1 MPIQRLDRDRI
12 RNRRDLE
19 KALDHFRSGDSKI
32 LVGTQMV
39 TKGHDFPGVT
49 LVGVISADAS
59 LNFPDFR
66 AAERT
71 FQLLTQVAG
80 RAGRAEKEGRVLVQ
94 TFETDHYAITTA
106 AQHDFEAFIKQEL
119 AYREELFYPPFAYLC
134 LLRFESEDEQKAMK
148 LAQEQAEIL
157 RNSARKMDVELLILG
172 PALAPLS
179 RIKGIYRIQLLLKG
193 ATRNDIRRVLGA
205 LSNRPQSGVRQI
217 LDVDPISM
225 L

>member
-1 MPIQRLDRDRI
+1 M
-12 RNRRDLE
+12 
-19 KALDHFRSGDSKI
+19 
-32 LVGTQMV
+32 
-39 TKGHDFPGVT
+39 
-49 LVGVISADAS
+49 
-59 LNFPDFR
+59 
-66 AAERT
+66 
-71 FQLLTQVAG
+71 
-80 RAGRAEKEGRVLVQ
+80 Q

-119 AYREELFYPPFAYLC
+119 AYEKSSFTPLSRTFC

-148 LAQEQAEIL
+148 LAQEQAEKL
-157 RNSARKMDVELLILG
+157 RNSARKLDVELLILG